1 MRQAVLAG
9 RGAMTTAGLVLGA
22 AFWLMAQA
30 SGAQAQALCK
40 DPSGGCADTLPGHC
54 LATLGAGAV
63 SSKPECAEKL
73 AAYRT
78 CLTQAATEC
87 AAPPA
92 EQEGG
97 AALLGPAAKGFVSAL
112 KREMEGNLAK
122 MRELR
127 DRMDLTGGTAI
138 YEDGWPELSRRVIG
152 ATSNPAYFTAPTDWL
167 AKAETLYEEIDG
179 VIGSKATRNAY
190 RRQVTSV
197 LYERKLAREA
207 LEALIARGETELLP
221 EIEGY
226 LR

>member
-1 MRQAVLAG
+1 MMRRLRELFRNAAVLSLAL
-9 RGAMTTAGLVLGA
+9 AAHLLTAPA
-22 AFWLMAQA
+22 NAD
-30 SGAQAQALCK
+30 AQALCK
-40 DPSGGCADTLPGHC
+40 DPSGGCAATLPEHC

-63 SSKPECAEKL
+63 SAKPECAEKL
-73 AAYRT
+73 AAYRS
-78 CLTQAATEC
+78 CLTQAATDC
-87 AAPPA
+87 AVPP
-92 EQEGG
+92 EQQESG

-112 KREMEGNLAK
+112 KREMEDNLAK
-122 MRELR
+122 LRDLR
-127 DRMDLTGGTAI
+127 DRMDLTGATAI

-167 AKAETLYEEIDG
+167 AQAEGLYEEADG

-197 LYERKLAREA
+197 LYERRLAREA
-207 LEALIARGETELLP
+207 LEAIIARGETELLP